1 MWSEVFIN
9 SSDNEKHF
17 WFWMQKAPTESLQ
30 QDILWED
37 ILERVFCLY
46 NFIQS
51 KDYMFIVAATL
62 CDPMNCSLPG
72 SSVHGISQ
80 ARILECV
87 AISFSK
93 GSFWPRDQ
101 IQVSCIWQVD
111 SLPLSHQRK
120 NSHVEIQIVRGKKS
134 AFHKKYILKLW
145 LKLKRKKNELTRKFT
160 DNRLDF
166 DIERMEVLSLLE
178 CQHTTAVS
186 LFQLLSHIKF
196 IVT

>member
-1 MWSEVFIN
+1 MLDGSPTWIFKLPSYHILSN
-9 SSDNEKHF
+9 SS
-17 WFWMQKAPTESLQ
+17 Q
-30 QDILWED
+30 LWPCGD
-37 ILERVFCLY
+37 CWSCCCSCLFLLSCVQLFY
-46 NFIQS
+46 
-51 KDYMFIVAATL
+51 
-62 CDPMNCSLPG
+62 DPMDCSPLG

-145 LKLKRKKNELTRKFT
+145 LKLKRKKNELTRKLT